1 MKDVVMRD
9 EARIHGL
16 RRVFADT
23 FGVAPDVIARAPGRV
38 NLIGE
43 HTDYSD
49 GFVMPMAINRD
60 VLVAVRRRADKRVQL
75 HSMDFGGMSSFELGP
90 PVARDDA
97 QPWANYPR
105 GVVYILSEVGAALEG
120 FDLAFTGDV
129 PYGAG
134 LSSSAAVEVA
144 TLQALDALFT
154 LNLATFEKAK
164 IGQRAEREF
173 VGVACGIMDQAI
185 SAGGVAGHAL
195 LLDCRSLETTLV
207 PMGAGLAVVVT
218 DTAVVR
224 GLVGSEYNDRR
235 AECEAATAH
244 FARVRPD
251 VVALRDVRVDEV
263 EAAADVLGPVVFRR
277 ARHVVSE
284 NARVIAAEAAFRAKD
299 FVEVGRLMVASHMSL
314 HHDFEVT
321 VPELDL
327 LVELACAQAG
337 VLGARMT
344 GAGFGGCTVALM
356 PTGAVD
362 DYVANVVPAY
372 TTRTGLA
379 PRVFTCEASAG
390 ASVVG

>member
-1 MKDVVMRD
+1 M
-9 EARIHGL
+9 
-16 RRVFADT
+16 
-23 FGVAPDVIARAPGRV
+23 
-38 NLIGE
+38 
-43 HTDYSD
+43 
-49 GFVMPMAINRD
+49 
-60 VLVAVRRRADKRVQL
+60 
-75 HSMDFGGMSSFELGP
+75 
-90 PVARDDA
+90 
-97 QPWANYPR
+97 
-105 GVVYILSEVGAALEG
+105 
-120 FDLAFTGDV
+120 
-129 PYGAG
+129 
-134 LSSSAAVEVA
+134 
-144 TLQALDALFT
+144 
-154 LNLATFEKAK
+154 
-164 IGQRAEREF
+164 
-173 VGVACGIMDQAI
+173 
-185 SAGGVAGHAL
+185 
-195 LLDCRSLETTLV
+195 
-207 PMGAGLAVVVT
+207 
-218 DTAVVR
+218 
-224 GLVGSEYNDRR
+224 
-235 AECEAATAH
+235 
-244 FARVRPD
+244 RPD

-284 NARVIAAEAAFRAKD
+284 NARVIAAEAGFRAKD
-299 FVEVGRLMVASHMSL
+299 FVEVGQLMVASHMSL